1 MLYIQNMSYEIGD
14 RLLLDNINWQIKP
27 GRRIGLIGPNGAG
40 KTTFLRHLAGELPN
54 PAGTVKFPAYYRIGY
69 LPQEEIKTGPQSLL
83 NLVLQGNQELVD
95 IEAGIKSIHKNLEN
109 GEENNALIKR
119 LGQLE
124 DRFQI
129 LGGYNREAD
138 AKRILQGLGFKENDY
153 ERDIMEFSGGWRM
166 RGHLARLLLQAPDLL
181 LLDEPTNHLDL
192 SSLEWLEEFLKT
204 FKGSMI
210 IVSHDR
216 FFLDRLANEIA
227 ELARAHITH
236 YSGNYR
242 FYEKKRDEQ
251 REQQHKAYLAQ
262 RAERERI
269 EKFIDRFR
277 YKASKAAQVQSRVKM
292 LEKMPQAVDV
302 EQASSFSFRIKADVK
317 SYNEVLSISDMAFA
331 YDTVPVFNN
340 FNFNITRG
348 EKIALVGAN
357 GQGKTTL
364 TRLICG
370 ELAANTGNITVGERV
385 NIGYYAQHQTEALDI
400 SKTIYQEVEASA
412 AATFRTKLQDILGL
426 FRFHGDEIH
435 KKIAVLSGGE
445 KARVSLAKI
454 LLSPCNFLIMD
465 EPTNHLDTASK
476 HALENALRHYDGTL
490 LIISHDRYFLD
501 ALVERVFEI
510 KAGKAY
516 DYPGNYS
523 YYLDKR
529 EEYLSDS
536 NPDNTQKG
544 TGKRTVS
551 SRKPTDNPLHKSREQ
566 KRQEA
571 EARKIV
577 SKKRNRLQ
585 RRITDIETRMDEI
598 MMEKTKLEEQLADP
612 QTYNDPSKSVGLNK
626 SYKQLEDEEARLERE
641 WEEKQLALDELLQST
656 NDV

>member
-40 KTTFLRHLAGELPN
+40 KTTFLRHLAGQLPN
-54 PAGTVKFPAYYRIGY
+54 APGTVKFPSYYRIGY
-69 LPQEEIKTGPQSLL
+69 LPQEEIKTGQQTLL
-83 NLVLQGNQELVD
+83 DLVLQGNQELVD
-95 IEAGIKSIHKNLEN
+95 IEAEITSIHKSLED
-109 GEENNALIKR
+109 GDENNALIKR

-124 DRFQI
+124 DRFQL
-129 LGGYNREAD
+129 LGGYSREAD
-138 AKRILQGLGFKENDY
+138 AKRILQGLGFKEADY
-153 ERDIMEFSGGWRM
+153 SRDIMEFSGGWRM

-192 SSLEWLEEFLKT
+192 TSLEWLEEFLKT

-227 ELARAHITH
+227 ELAKGHITH

-242 FYEKKRDEQ
+242 FYEKKRDEL
-251 REQQHKAYLAQ
+251 REQQHKEYLAQ

-302 EQASSFSFRIKADVK
+302 EQATSFSFRIKADVK
-317 SYNEVLSISDMAFA
+317 SYNEVLSISDMAFS
-331 YDTVPVFNN
+331 YDTVPVLQN
-340 FNFNITRG
+340 FNFNVTRG

-370 ELAANTGNITVGERV
+370 ELVAKSGEIKIGERV
-385 NIGYYAQHQTEALDI
+385 NIGYYAQHQTEALDV
-400 SKTIYQEVEASA
+400 SKTIFQEVEASA
-412 AATFRTKLQDILGL
+412 APTFRTKLQDILGL

-510 KAGKAY
+510 KKGKAY

-529 EEYLSDS
+529 QQYLDATSMAHKQ
-536 NPDNTQKG
+536 TGAAGRG
-544 TGKRTVS
+544 TPSKKSADT
-551 SRKPTDNPLHKSREQ
+551 PLHKSREQ

-571 EARKIV
+571 EARKNV
-577 SKKRNRLQ
+577 SKKRNQLQ
-585 RRITDIETRMDEI
+585 SCISSIETRIEKI
-598 MMEKTKLEEQLADP
+598 TEEKTHLEERLADP
-612 QTYNDPSKSVGLNK
+612 QTYNDPTLSARLNK
-626 SYKQLEDEEARLERE
+626 NYRQLEMEEKTLEDD
-641 WEEKQLALDELLQST
+641 WEEKQLALDKLLQSIS
-656 NDV
+656 DV